1 MHWRIFQFFDI
12 FSNNKQRIKQRI
24 NYILCLELIYFV
36 SICIYKIMLTD
47 IFKNKRLQIILIS
60 LIGLFLLT
68 QGLKQYGLYENMETK
83 HNKKEGLVGQAST
96 TVDVYD
102 F

>member
-1 MHWRIFQFFDI
+1 
-12 FSNNKQRIKQRI
+12 
-24 NYILCLELIYFV
+24 
-36 SICIYKIMLTD
+36 MLTD

-83 HNKKEGLVGQAST
+83 HNNKEGLVGQEST
-96 TVDVYD
+96 TVDIYD